1 MPMTAETLRVRT
13 RKAEIDREL
22 TAVDEQIRVYSKAK
36 VYVIAHK
43 SRQLWELWEIKRIV
57 TSWSILSTD

>member
-1 MPMTAETLRVRT
+1 MTAETLRVRT

-43 SRQLWELWEIKRIV
+43 SRQL
-57 TSWSILSTD
+57 